1 MAAKRS
7 GLQERAARRRGA
19 ELGAEMNRSA
29 NVFVSIDDIAAT
41 HRRALIAGK
50 SDRARKVARLAHEAG
65 LTVVMPYT
73 TDLVKRTRI
82 AGVDQA
88 VCIGEKHL
96 PGMEDNCHSVFLA
109 ASSAGV
115 DVVLFSADS
124 PLATDD
130 EFLGLCAAGEIAVY
144 APVNEDAPAAGWVPH
159 EVAVSIDDTD
169 WEWTTCPS
177 CGLTHSAIRVALN
190 HYVCPN
196 CGRYLRIDS
205 DKRIDEV
212 LDHASFE
219 EWDAEMDEANPLE
232 FPGYETKLAA
242 QRKKSG
248 KAEAVRCGKGSIT
261 GIPCA
266 IAIMDSTFFMASMGH
281 VVGEKIT
288 RLIERA
294 TAERLPV
301 IIFTASGGARMQ
313 EGLVSLMQMAKV
325 SAALERHGAAGLLY
339 VSVITDPTTGG
350 VTASFATEGD
360 IILAEPGA
368 LIGFAG
374 RRVIQD
380 TIKQELPEDFQT
392 AEFALE
398 HGLIDAIVPRDQMR
412 ACLANILA
420 MHLATAIE
428 ARAAEEAHDEVL
440 ADDPAVAEAL
450 ATAAA
455 AAQAAEEEGN
465 RSVLARA
472 LPRVRTLIAQRMPKS
487 LSPVLPKSD
496 AERSREEIREERR
509 YAAQVAR
516 DEAAAAKR
524 AARREY
530 ALAKAAGSEALRA
543 FRANQEAVRKESRAA
558 RDRVKKAEQSS
569 AWQSVQIAR
578 NVHRPTAQYY
588 INALVDGFVEL
599 HGDRAFGDDGA
610 IIGGI
615 GWFGDMPVTVVAEE
629 KGLDLKERIRR
640 NFGCPQPEGYRKS
653 LRLMKQ
659 AEKFGR
665 PIVAIVDT
673 QGAFCGVSAEERGQG
688 NAIAE
693 NLQYMASLTVPV
705 VVVLIGEGGSGGALA
720 LAVGNKVAMLEHAT
734 YSVLSP
740 EGFAS
745 ILWKDGS
752 RAAEAAEL
760 MGIVAKDAYR
770 LGIIDAVLDEGEEGA
785 HATPERAAASVRS
798 FIRQSLDELT
808 QLAPEQLR
816 QQRYN
821 RFRRM

>member
-7 GLQERAARRRGA
+7 GLQERLARRRGA
-19 ELGAEMNRSA
+19 VLGAEMERAA
-29 NVFVSIDDIAAT
+29 NVFVSLDEIAAR

-50 SDRARKVARLAHEAG
+50 SDRARKVARLAHDAG

-73 TDLVKRTRI
+73 DDLVKRTRV

-88 VCIGEKHL
+88 VRIGEKHL

-109 ASSAGV
+109 ASSAGA
-115 DVVLFSADS
+115 DVVLFSSNS
-124 PLATDD
+124 PLLSDD
-130 EFLGLCAAGEIAVY
+130 EFLGLCAAGEIEVFS
-144 APVNEDAPAAGWVPH
+144 PVNADDPAASWVGH
-159 EVAVSIDDTD
+159 EVAVPIDDTD
-169 WEWTTCPS
+169 WEWITCPS
-177 CGLTHSAIRVALN
+177 CGLTHSALRVAIN

-219 EWDAEMDEANPLE
+219 EWNAELPEANPLE
-232 FPGYETKLAA
+232 FPGYEAKLAR

-248 KAEAVRCGKGSIT
+248 KAEAVRCGKGTIT

-266 IAIMDSTFFMASMGH
+266 FAVMDSTFFMASMGH
-281 VVGEKIT
+281 VVGEKLT
-288 RLIERA
+288 RLVERA
-294 TAERLPV
+294 TAEKLPV
-301 IIFTASGGARMQ
+301 IIFCASGGARMQ

-325 SAALERHGAAGLLY
+325 SAALERHSAAGLLY

-380 TIKQELPEDFQT
+380 TIKQELPDDFQT

-420 MHLATAIE
+420 IHLAGAVE
-428 ARAAEEAHDEVL
+428 ARAAKVEREEVL
-440 ADDPAVAEAL
+440 ADDPAVASAL
-450 ATAAA
+450 AAAS
-455 AAQAAEEEGN
+455 EEDSRRGI
-465 RSVLARA
+465 LARA
-472 LPRVRTLIAQRMPKS
+472 LPRVRTLISHRMPKS
-487 LSPVLPKSD
+487 LQPALPKPDS
-496 AERSREEIREERR
+496 ERSREEIREERR
-509 YAAQVAR
+509 YAQQVAR

-530 ALAKAAGSEALRA
+530 ALAKADGKDALRA
-543 FRANQEAVRKESRAA
+543 FRASQEALRQESRAA
-558 RDRVKKAEQSS
+558 RDRVRKAEQGS

-588 INALVDGFVEL
+588 INALIDGFFEL

-610 IIGGI
+610 IICGL
-615 GWFGDMPVTVVAEE
+615 GWFGDKPVTVVVEE

-653 LRLMKQ
+653 LRVMAQ

-693 NLQYMASLTVPV
+693 NLRFMAGLTVPV

-720 LAVGNKVAMLEHAT
+720 LAVGNKVAMLEHAV

-752 RAAEAAEL
+752 RAPEAAEL
-760 MGIVAKDAYR
+760 MRMTGKDVFSMG
-770 LGIIDAVLDEGEEGA
+770 LIDAVLDEGPEGA
-785 HATPERAAASVRS
+785 HETPERAAASVRG
-798 FIRQSLDELT
+798 FIEKSLSELSGLTRDE
-808 QLAPEQLR
+808 LR
-816 QQRYN
+816 QQRYD